1 MPTMIKL
8 ISAEYLQ
15 DYRLQLRFSD
25 GSAGVLDFTPL
36 MMAGTSMTEPL
47 RESNVFQ
54 RFHIELGALCWPNGL
69 ELSAMSL
76 RQKLKEAGLLQD
88 SSAAA

>member
-1 MPTMIKL
+1 MIKL

-47 RESNVFQ
+47 RVQCVPAF
-54 RFHIELGALCWPNGL
+54 PY
-69 ELSAMSL
+69 
-76 RQKLKEAGLLQD
+76 
-88 SSAAA
+88 